1 MSKLDRYS
9 CKFNPISVTTRRWSS
24 SMHTLGTN
32 SAIKECIETGF
43 ITSSGEPDGF
53 ILGFD
58 ASQAE
63 VRTVGYLADEQTLLQ
78 AYRDGLDI
86 HTVSASKM
94 FKKPMDQVTK
104 TERSVAKGL
113 TFGLLYGK
121 SPESFYRDGVFKT
134 LAEAQEAF
142 DSFFNAYPKIKEFI
156 DLKHNEVLEIH
167 GTMTALGDKIDINFD
182 PYKEYEVAE
191 AQRQAV
197 NFPIQHYSSCSAAIV
212 IDELD
217 NWGKKNNINFNPFNF
232 VHDAGYFDISVVDF
246 YKLVP
251 VLRSKV
257 VELYKELTEL
267 DMDIDIGVA
276 ISLGDFDKCEF
287 EVINEKEF
295 IIYGKSS
302 VVDEILKRTS
312 RHFNLDIEIL
322 EVTKSKLSL
331 AEMFL
336 KSSFNIKLGKEFENK
351 KVKIALKSQI
361 N

>member
-1 MSKLDRYS
+1 MSKLDFYS
-9 CKFNPISVTTRRWSS
+9 CKFNPISANTKRWASPF
-24 SMHTLGTN
+24 HTLGTN
-32 SAIKECIETGF
+32 SAIKECIETQF
-43 ITSSGEPDGF
+43 HTPEGEPDGF

-58 ASQAE
+58 ASQSE
-63 VRTVGYLADEQTLLQ
+63 IRTVAYLSGEQTLIE
-78 AYRDGLDI
+78 AYRSGLDV
-86 HTVSASKM
+86 HYVSASKM
-94 FKKPMDQVTK
+94 FKKPIDQVTK

-156 DLKHNEVLEIH
+156 DLKHQEVLDTY
-167 GTMTALGDKIDINFD
+167 GTMTALGDKIDIPFNS
-182 PYKEYEVAE
+182 YKEYEVAE

-197 NFPIQHYSSCSAAIV
+197 NFPIQHYSSCAAAVV

-217 NWGKKNNINFNPFNF
+217 IWCKKNDINSKPFAF
-232 VHDAGYFDISVVDF
+232 IHDAAYSDISIKDF
-246 YKLVP
+246 FKLIP
-251 VLRSKV
+251 VLRSTVNKFY
-257 VELYKELTEL
+257 LELTGLE
-267 DMDIDIGVA
+267 MDIDIGVA

-295 IIYGKSS
+295 IISGKSL
-302 VVDEILKRTS
+302 VIDEVLKRIL
-312 RHFNLDIEIL
+312 RHFELDIEIL
-322 EVTKSKLSL
+322 ETTKSKLSL

-351 KVKIALKSQI
+351 KVKITLKS
-361 N
+361 